1 MMKTVSRAQE
11 KLSFALAS
19 FKIDVEN
26 KICAD
31 FGASTGGFVECM
43 LSAGAS
49 KVYAID
55 TAYGELAYKLRINPQ
70 VIVMERTNAM
80 HVDLPEKCD
89 LISID
94 TGWTPQRLILPN
106 AMRNLNPK
114 GEIISLIKPHY
125 EAEKFMLTKG
135 KLEEKFLDQIIEKVK
150 NDIKLINLEIKG
162 WTESPI
168 KGKSSQNKEYLAY
181 LVPIS

>member
-1 MMKTVSRAQE
+1 MKKTVSRAQE
-11 KLSFALAS
+11 KLSFALAN
-19 FKIDVEN
+19 FKIDVES

-31 FGASTGGFVECM
+31 FGASTGGFVECL

-49 KVYAID
+49 KVYAVD
-55 TAYGELAYKLRINPQ
+55 TAYGELAYKLRLNSQ

-80 HVDLPEKCD
+80 HVDLPERCD

-94 TGWTPQRLILPN
+94 TGWTPQRLILTN
-106 AMRNLNPK
+106 AVKNLKSK
-114 GEIISLIKPHY
+114 GEIVSLIKPHY

-135 KLEEKFLDQIIEKVK
+135 KLEEKFLNQVIEKVK

-162 WTESPI
+162 WIKSPI
-168 KGKSSQNKEYLAY
+168 KGKSSQNTEYLAY
-181 LVPIS
+181 LVPTA